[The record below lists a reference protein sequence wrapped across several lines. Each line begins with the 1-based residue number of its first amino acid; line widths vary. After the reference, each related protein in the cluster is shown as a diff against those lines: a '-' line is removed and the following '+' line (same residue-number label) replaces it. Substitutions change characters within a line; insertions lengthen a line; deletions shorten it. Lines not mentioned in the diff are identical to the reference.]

1 MSEIIDRIDQY
12 IEQNRMLDDCDHVV
26 VGLSGGADS
35 VCLLMVIKEY
45 ISRHNMNII
54 INAVHVNHGIRQE
67 AGEDEEFARALCER
81 RKIQFT
87 AVHIDAVKAA
97 RELGMSVEEAGRYE
111 RYRIFNEICTDSK
124 SRIAVAHH
132 MNDQAET
139 VIMNMSRGASL
150 KGLGGIRAVRDNV
163 IRPLLCITRHEV
175 EQLIQEFGESYVTD
189 ATNLSNDYTRNCIR
203 NVLIPYIENNVNSN
217 AVKNFANAADEL
229 QKNYDFIEEEAD
241 KAYEKYVSENNK
253 DCIRIRNLENGFA
266 QLHEVLRKRVIYRII
281 LKLTGTARD
290 IYRIHV
296 NGVDALALNSVGS
309 RVDICYGLQAE
320 RGYNEIILQHRTDN
334 EHIPLCEGFSFDN
347 LKPGETITLDRKL
360 YMHVTGKNENVTI
373 TLTLYSNYEKNRNYV
388 NSCYAK
394 SFDYDKIQGKL
405 CLRHRLEG
413 DRIIINESGKS
424 RKLKKEFI
432 DRKVPENMRN
442 NVLLLCDDESVL
454 WALGI
459 RRAEN
464 ALIDDSTKNVLE
476 VIINISDNQDKGEK
490 L

>member
-1 MSEIIDRIDQY
+1 
-12 IEQNRMLDDCDHVV
+12 
-26 VGLSGGADS
+26 
-35 VCLLMVIKEY
+35 
-45 ISRHNMNII
+45 
-54 INAVHVNHGIRQE
+54 
-67 AGEDEEFARALCER
+67 
-81 RKIQFT
+81 
-87 AVHIDAVKAA
+87 
-97 RELGMSVEEAGRYE
+97 
-111 RYRIFNEICTDSK
+111 
-124 SRIAVAHH
+124 

-229 QKNYDFIEEEAD
+229 QKNFDFIEEEAD

-266 QLHEVLRKRVIYRII
+266 KLHEVLRKRVIYRII

-296 NGVDALALNSVGS
+296 NVVDALTFNSVGS

-334 EHIPLCEGFSFDN
+334 EHIPLCEDFSFDN
-347 LKPGETITLDRKL
+347 LKPGESITLDRKL
-360 YMHVTGKNENVTI
+360 YMHATGKTENVTI

-476 VIINISDNQDKGEK
+476 VIINISDNQNKGEK

>member
-12 IEQNRMLDDCDHVV
+12 IEQNRMLDDCDNVV

-35 VCLLMVIKEY
+35 VCLLIVIKEY
-45 ISRHNMNII
+45 ISRHNMNIT

-67 AGEDEEFARALCER
+67 AGEDEEFSRALCER

-229 QKNYDFIEEEAD
+229 QKNFDFIEEEAD

-266 QLHEVLRKRVIYRII
+266 KLHEVLRKRVIYRI
-281 LKLTGTARD
+281 
-290 IYRIHV
+290 HV
-296 NGVDALALNSVGS
+296 NGVDALTFNSVGS

-360 YMHVTGKNENVTI
+360 YMYATGKTENVTI

-476 VIINISDNQDKGEK
+476 VIINISDNQNKGEK